1 MSRVIERVKLFYR
14 EGKSDKIYV
23 IELIEEEEGQYRVV
37 GYNGRRGARLVPQPK
52 TPVPVSLHTAR
63 HIFNSLEQSKL
74 NHRRTPYQV
83 AERSSPSTNPLPVNE
98 KPALSPTKAKETPN
112 DRREDQYEPS
122 FLDALEI

>member
-1 MSRVIERVKLFYR
+1 MSRVIERVKLFYC

-52 TPVPVSLHTAR
+52 TPVPVSLNTAR
-63 HIFNSLEQSKL
+63 HIFNNLEQSKQ

-98 KPALSPTKAKETPN
+98 KPTLSPHKEMESPVGK
-112 DRREDQYEPS
+112 REDQYEPS